1 MTRFDGQQ
9 RAAVDQHTSP
19 RGPRACAASA
29 LGDVLDGRAADAL
42 GEALAVTIASPPST
56 AHLLGWVDAVQQRCR
71 PMSVG
76 RQAVVLPSYGRP
88 ARLPNLTPLLALRL
102 AQEGVPVVVHGRGA
116 RAGDVGAA
124 AIFHDLGLPIA
135 HDAEDLHAAWAR
147 HEPAFVPIESLCPP
161 LAAWMASLEAVGRSR
176 AGAAIA
182 ELIDPLQCDGLR
194 VLPQGDDGDA
204 ARLVAFARQ
213 SGAAMALLRGTDGE
227 PVADARRQPS
237 IDVWLRGHRVPSL
250 SCRAQQGAVTE
261 LPLLPLGADAATAA
275 LYVQAV
281 AGGEKPAPPPLER
294 QVDVLV
300 AALSAHAAL
309 PPPQPGPARGS
320 WRTRGCGI

>member
-1 MTRFDGQQ
+1 MARFDGRQ
-9 RAAVDQHTSP
+9 RAAVDRDASP
-19 RGPRACAASA
+19 RGQRECAAVA
-29 LGDVLDGRAADAL
+29 LGDVLDGRSADAL
-42 GEALAVTIASPPST
+42 GEALAATMARPPST
-56 AHLLGWVDAVQQRCR
+56 VHLLGWLDAVQRRCR

-76 RQAVVLPSYGRP
+76 RPAVVLPSYGRP

-102 AQEGVPVVVHGRGA
+102 AQEGVAVVVHGRGA

-147 HEPAFVPIESLCPP
+147 HEPAFVPIESLCPA
-161 LAAWMASLEAVGRSR
+161 LVAWTARLEAVGRSR
-176 AGAAIA
+176 AGWALA
-182 ELIDPLQCDGLR
+182 ELIDPLQGDGLR

-204 ARLVAFARQ
+204 ARLAAFARQ

-227 PVADARRQPS
+227 PVADARRQPA

-250 SCRAQQGAVTE
+250 SCRAQEGVVTE

-294 QVDVLV
+294 QVDILV
-300 AALSAHAAL
+300 AALAAHAAL
-309 PPPQPGPARGS
+309 PPSQPGPAHGP
-320 WRTRGCGI
+320 WRVRGCGI